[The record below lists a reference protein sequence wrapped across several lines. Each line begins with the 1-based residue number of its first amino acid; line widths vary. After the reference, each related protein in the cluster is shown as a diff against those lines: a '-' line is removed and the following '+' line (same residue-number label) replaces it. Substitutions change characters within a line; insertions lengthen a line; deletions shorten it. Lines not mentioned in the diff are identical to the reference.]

1 MANASASGDVLAIN
15 LDLTTAQIDTLQASL
30 SSSATVA
37 IQITGAKSLGD
48 SLIFR
53 DLSWG
58 LRLFW
63 R

>member
-1 MANASASGDVLAIN
+1 M
-15 LDLTTAQIDTLQASL
+15 
-30 SSSATVA
+30 
-37 IQITGAKSLGD
+37 QITGAKSLGD
-48 SLIFR
+48 NLIFR